1 MSENEAKKF
10 FEKAIE
16 NYKEKKFDLAEK
28 NFEAAS
34 NLLPNRISILENL
47 ASIYFLN
54 KKFEEAEQVLN
65 KLDKL
70 NIDNDKLSEI
80 RFYVLKKLHKYE
92 ELHELLKKKNFFKDI
107 SKKIFINV
115 KLLYP
120 SFFND
125 TSEIDKARSNLIANI
140 EELDKSKNINL
151 SLDGEMLEP
160 PIFNLS
166 YDQHEN
172 ININSKIV
180 QIYRK
185 IYPELNQEFKIT
197 EKNKK
202 IRIGFISEFFSNH
215 TIGKLFKGMIFNL
228 NTDKFQIFIFH
239 SHKTDQ
245 SPIFKEFLVAEEN
258 LNIKNI
264 ILSKNFQ
271 KNVDQISQKN
281 LDIVF
286 FPDIGMSSELYYL
299 SFIRFAKIQI
309 TSWGHPITTSNRS
322 IDYFLSSKLLETKNA
337 QEKFSEKLILS
348 DYLPMYFYKPKIR
361 NILSEDEIVKKNFYF
376 CSQNLMKMHPHF
388 DEIVGK
394 ILNKDKKSK
403 IFFIKDN
410 DEIMSKK
417 LLKRFKKNSLIDL
430 NRVKFFEKMGV
441 EDYINICGSS
451 SVLLDT
457 LYFGAGNSFHESMFY
472 GTPTVTMPTDY
483 LKSRIVFGAYKQMK
497 IDKPPV
503 VNSVDEYVDCAI
515 ELANLDNNKMLELKK
530 HLQKSADNYLFERKE
545 FIQEFNVILENL
557 HNIKD

>member
-1 MSENEAKKF
+1 
-10 FEKAIE
+10 
-16 NYKEKKFDLAEK
+16 
-28 NFEAAS
+28 
-34 NLLPNRISILENL
+34 
-47 ASIYFLN
+47 
-54 KKFEEAEQVLN
+54 
-65 KLDKL
+65 
-70 NIDNDKLSEI
+70 
-80 RFYVLKKLHKYE
+80 
-92 ELHELLKKKNFFKDI
+92 
-107 SKKIFINV
+107 
-115 KLLYP
+115 
-120 SFFND
+120 
-125 TSEIDKARSNLIANI
+125 
-140 EELDKSKNINL
+140 
-151 SLDGEMLEP
+151 
-160 PIFNLS
+160 
-166 YDQHEN
+166 
-172 ININSKIV
+172 
-180 QIYRK
+180 
-185 IYPELNQEFKIT
+185 
-197 EKNKK
+197 
-202 IRIGFISEFFSNH
+202 
-215 TIGKLFKGMIFNL
+215 
-228 NTDKFQIFIFH
+228 
-239 SHKTDQ
+239 
-245 SPIFKEFLVAEEN
+245 
-258 LNIKNI
+258 
-264 ILSKNFQ
+264 
-271 KNVDQISQKN
+271 
-281 LDIVF
+281 
-286 FPDIGMSSELYYL
+286 MSSELYYL

-309 TSWGHPITTSNRS
+309 TSWGHPITTSNSS

-376 CSQNLMKMHPHF
+376 CSQNLMKMHPNF

-430 NRVKFFEKMGV
+430 ERVKFFEKMGV

-515 ELANLDNNKMLELKK
+515 ELANLDKCKMLELKK
-530 HLQKSADNYLFERKE
+530 HFQKSADNYLFENKE
-545 FIQEFNVILENL
+545 FIQEFNGILENL